1 MNLLLN
7 PDEPLDAAPTA
18 ARPAASRAASRSG
31 RRGRALRSLA
41 VICAAGLGILAAGCS
56 FAPKYTRPAL
66 PVTEEY
72 PADAPKPVDTKPDAR
87 VAAEVAWRDYFT
99 DPELQAMIEQA
110 LEHNRDLRIA
120 VLRVLEARAAFQI
133 RRADQFP
140 TLDANAGAFR
150 VGVPESLSGTGSSR
164 TASVYDVGVG
174 VMAWELDFWG
184 RVRNLKDA
192 ALEQFL
198 SSDAARRAVTLSL
211 IAQVAD
217 GYLSLRELDERIVI
231 ARETIKTRQE
241 SFRIFTRRFEVGTTT
256 RLDVAQVETLL
267 TQAQALGAQ
276 LEQARAAQAHALT
289 LLVGAQPARLSERSN
304 LNDNALLPDLPVG
317 LPSDLLQQRPD
328 IVAAEHRLKAANANI
343 GAARAAFFPNITLTG
358 FFGGASS
365 DLGNL
370 FESGTKAWLFWPQLS
385 LPIFDAGRRSA
396 NVDLAEV
403 RRDAAVA
410 DYERTVQG
418 AFRDVADAL
427 SAQHWLAQ
435 QLAIQRRALAAQ
447 QERARLAQMRYDR
460 GTATFLEVLDAQRD
474 LLSTEQT
481 VVQLRRALLSS
492 RVSLYAALGGGSKH
506 FGEPP
511 ESTARYE
518 AKRGTP

>member
-1 MNLLLN
+1 MYAKRLASGV
-7 PDEPLDAAPTA
+7 AA
-18 ARPAASRAASRSG
+18 
-31 RRGRALRSLA
+31 ALMALTT
-41 VICAAGLGILAAGCS
+41 GCN
-56 FAPKYTRPAL
+56 FAPEYTRPDL
-66 PVTEEY
+66 PVANQF
-72 PADAPKPVDTKPDAR
+72 PADAPAPAPAKPDAR
-87 VAAEVAWRDYFT
+87 TAADIAWREYFT
-99 DPELQAMIEQA
+99 DPQLQTVIEQA

-140 TLDANAGAFR
+140 TLDANAGEFR
-150 VGVPESLSGTGSSR
+150 VGIPESLSTTGSSR
-164 TASVYDVGVG
+164 TASIYDVGVS
-174 VMAWELDFWG
+174 VAAWEIDFWG
-184 RVRNLKDA
+184 RVSNLKGA

-198 SSDAARRAVTLSL
+198 ATDAARRAVTVSL
-211 IAQVAD
+211 VAQVAN

-231 ARETIKTRQE
+231 ARETIRTREE
-241 SFRIFTRRFEVGTTT
+241 SFRIFTRRFQVGTTT

-289 LLVGAQPARLSERSN
+289 LLVGTQPARLSERSN

-328 IVAAEHRLKAANANI
+328 IVAAEHRLKSAHANI

-358 FFGGASS
+358 FFGSASAE
-365 DLGNL
+365 LNGL
-370 FESGTKAWLFWPQLS
+370 FESGTRAWLFWPQLQ
-385 LPIFDAGRRSA
+385 LPIFDAGRREA
-396 NVDLAEV
+396 NLDLAEV

-410 DYERTVQG
+410 EYERTIQG

-460 GTATFLEVLDAQRD
+460 GTATYLEVLDAQRD
-474 LLSTEQT
+474 LLSTEQS
-481 VVQLRRALLSS
+481 VVQLRRALMSS
-492 RVSLYAALGGGSKH
+492 RVSLYAALGGGSRH
-506 FGEPP
+506 FGEAP

-518 AKRGTP
+518 AKRRAP

>member
-1 MNLLLN
+1 
-7 PDEPLDAAPTA
+7 
-18 ARPAASRAASRSG
+18 
-31 RRGRALRSLA
+31 
-41 VICAAGLGILAAGCS
+41 
-56 FAPKYTRPAL
+56 
-66 PVTEEY
+66 
-72 PADAPKPVDTKPDAR
+72 
-87 VAAEVAWRDYFT
+87 
-99 DPELQAMIEQA
+99 
-110 LEHNRDLRIA
+110 
-120 VLRVLEARAAFQI
+120 
-133 RRADQFP
+133 
-140 TLDANAGAFR
+140 
-150 VGVPESLSGTGSSR
+150 
-164 TASVYDVGVG
+164 
-174 VMAWELDFWG
+174 MAWEVDFWG

-198 SSDAARRAVTLSL
+198 SSDAARRAATLSL

-231 ARETIKTRQE
+231 ARDTIKTRQE

-289 LLVGAQPARLSERSN
+289 LLVGTQPARLSERSN
-304 LNDNALLPDLPVG
+304 LNDNALLPDVPVG

-365 DLGNL
+365 DLNNL
-370 FESGTKAWLFWPQLS
+370 FESGTKTWLFWPQLV

-410 DYERTVQG
+410 DYERTIQG

-427 SAQHWLAQ
+427 SAQHWLAER
-435 QLAIQRRALAAQ
+435 LAIERRALAAQ
-447 QERARLAQMRYDR
+447 QVRARLAQMRYDR

-481 VVQLRRALLSS
+481 VVQVRRALLSS

-518 AKRGTP
+518 AK

>member
-1 MNLLLN
+1 MRKS
-7 PDEPLDAAPTA
+7 PGSAGAATA
-18 ARPAASRAASRSG
+18 A
-31 RRGRALRSLA
+31 LT
-41 VICAAGLGILAAGCS
+41 IS
-56 FAPKYTRPAL
+56 FANAKRLASGVAVALMALTTGCNFAPEYTRPDL
-66 PVTEEY
+66 PVANEY
-72 PADAPKPVDTKPDAR
+72 PADAPAPGPAKPDAR
-87 VAAEVAWRDYFT
+87 TAADIAWRDYFT
-99 DPELQAMIEQA
+99 DPQLQTVIEQA
-110 LEHNRDLRIA
+110 LEHNRDLRVA

-150 VGVPESLSGTGSSR
+150 VDIPESLSPTGSSR
-164 TASVYDVGVG
+164 IASSYYVGASVA
-174 VMAWELDFWG
+174 AWELDFWG
-184 RVRNLKDA
+184 RVRNLKGA
-192 ALEQFL
+192 ALQQFL
-198 SSDAARRAVTLSL
+198 ATDAGRRAVTVSL
-211 IAQVAD
+211 VAQVAN

-231 ARETIKTRQE
+231 ARETIRTREE
-241 SFRIFTRRFEVGTTT
+241 SFRIFTRRFQVGTTT

-289 LLVGAQPARLSERSN
+289 LLVGTQPARLSERSN

-328 IVAAEHRLKAANANI
+328 IAAAEHRLKSAHANI

-358 FFGGASS
+358 FFGSASAE
-365 DLGNL
+365 LNGL
-370 FESGTKAWLFWPQLS
+370 FEGGSTTWVFMPQLV
-385 LPIFDAGRRSA
+385 LPIFDGGRREA
-396 NVDLAEV
+396 NLDLAQV

-410 DYERTVQG
+410 EYERTIQG

-460 GTATFLEVLDAQRD
+460 GSATFLEVLDAQRD

-492 RVSLYAALGGGSKH
+492 RVSLYAALGGGSRH
-506 FGEPP
+506 YGEAPA
-511 ESTARYE
+511 STARYE
-518 AKRGTP
+518 AKRGAP